1 MRSKGNLSKIILK
14 RSSEPKDSWQYHKGS
29 MRTKTSLEK
38 VVKSQ
43 KQGFFYRWKHL
54 ITYGEIRISLITK
67 SKLKPQ
73 FRNILD
79 LSNTQQWKKYDNDN
93 KS

>member
-43 KQGFFYRWKHL
+43 KQGFFLQMETSNYIWRDTYFINNNKIKIKATIQEHL
-54 ITYGEIRISLITK
+54 RLI
-67 SKLKPQ
+67 
-73 FRNILD
+73 
-79 LSNTQQWKKYDNDN
+79 KYSTME
-93 KS
+93 KI